1 MELKRV
7 FTRGRWKVRAKEG
20 GVMMQGRGW
29 SDLRKGPQAKECR
42 QPLEA
47 ENSNEIDLP
56 LKPLE

>member
-1 MELKRV
+1 M
-7 FTRGRWKVRAKEG
+7 RAKEG